1 MMPTLPSRYGVIP
14 ADGGE
19 ADGMVATEHDRH
31 YALRNHMRHGLADLV
46 EGFLQGARDGE
57 HVTDVDDV
65 ELLA

>member
-1 MMPTLPSRYGVIP
+1 MEWSPPSTTGITP
-14 ADGGE
+14 FETTCAM
-19 ADGMVATEHDRH
+19 AW
-31 YALRNHMRHGLADLV
+31 LIWV